1 MSSLTPSINTALSLS
16 DSQNNLLNKVCGYI
30 APNWPLDQMIAVNP
44 FWEMRHMPIEDVSAR
59 LDTLCN
65 ANMLMPK
72 DFYLQKYNTGIITD
86 KHLADAAT
94 LLNSDFNK
102 EQLLQALRVDV
113 PLVDWHNIADLL
125 DQQRNKHK
133 MAWHDEITH
142 QLSQFCAAHY
152 QQLGPMLHR
161 NDTQAPSELY
171 RHWLTVIQ
179 ADKGI
184 SIVIDE
190 RHLNGYFKQLPTSA
204 DELIA
209 LTLKTLNIDND
220 SLELYAHSLLL
231 DINGWASWLA
241 YLRFQGQLYDTPTDE
256 LKQLLAMRM
265 AWDLV
270 IWQYLTDHDSA
281 TFKQLQ
287 SQWQQEKALVVERL
301 HAHKLAQKPLWV
313 WAKAM
318 ELSFQYPL
326 NEALQTATKAPVT
339 NAQLQAVF
347 CIDVRSE
354 VIRRALESQSQHI
367 ETFGFAGFFGLP
379 LEYQEN
385 GSAITRPQ
393 LPGLLK
399 PAIHATQAHKDTTL
413 EASRQNSATWQSWSK
428 SAPSSFSMVE
438 SAGWLYAFKLIKNT
452 FLSKGDAKKCTPTD
466 WQLTQNQQQLTLKD
480 KTDLAQKVLTTLGI
494 KALAP
499 QVMLV
504 GHASHTTNNLHS
516 AGLDCGACGGQS
528 GEVNVR
534 VLASLLNDA
543 QVRQALKTRGLT
555 LSENTQ
561 FIAAIHN
568 TTTDV
573 ITTYDAQLDD
583 NLKKWL
589 SVATQTAQRERLVNI
604 EPKLIDKSADEINH
618 AYHQRARD
626 WSQVRPE
633 WGLAN
638 NAAFIVAPR
647 SWTRS
652 INLQGRCFLH
662 DYDWESDNDFA
673 ILELIMTAPMIVTH
687 WINSQYNA
695 SVNDN
700 HKYGSGNKILHNA
713 VGGNIGL
720 FEGNGGDLRIGLA
733 MQSLHNGDKW
743 MHEPIRL
750 NVYIAAP
757 QSAIAAIYNKHTM
770 VKELIDNHW
779 LTLIRWGDDNT
790 LERFENGHFIAIAPS
805 TEQI

>member
-1 MSSLTPSINTALSLS
+1 MSTLTSSNNRALSLS
-16 DSQNNLLNKVCGYI
+16 DSQNSLLNKVCGYI

-94 LLNSDFNK
+94 LLHSNFNK
-102 EQLLQALRVDV
+102 KQLLQTLKVDV

-161 NDTQAPSELY
+161 NDTKAPSELY

-184 SIVIDE
+184 SIVMDE

-204 DELIA
+204 DELIS
-209 LTLKTLNIDND
+209 LTLKTLNIDNE

-241 YLRFQGQLYDTPTDE
+241 YLRFQGQLYNTPTDE
-256 LKQLLAMRM
+256 MKQLLAMRM

-270 IWQYLTDHDSA
+270 IWQYIADHDSA

-313 WAKAM
+313 WAKAL

-326 NEALQTATKAPVT
+326 NDALQTATKAPVT

-399 PAIHATQAHKDTTL
+399 PAIHATQTHKDATL

-438 SAGWLYAFKLIKNT
+438 SAGWIYAFKLIKNT

-466 WQLTQNQQQLTLKD
+466 WQLTQNQQQLTIED

-499 QVMLV
+499 RVMLV

-555 LSENTQ
+555 LPENTQ

-589 SVATQTAQRERLVNI
+589 SVATQTAQQERLVNI
-604 EPKLIDKSADEINH
+604 EPKLVDKSADEINH

-647 SWTRS
+647 AWTRN

-662 DYDWESDNDFA
+662 DYEWESDNDFA

-790 LERFENGHFIAIAPS
+790 LERFENGHFTEIATS

>member
-1 MSSLTPSINTALSLS
+1 MSNQTHSNHTALSLS
-16 DSQNNLLNKVCGYI
+16 DTENNILNKVCGYI

-44 FWEMRHMPIEDVSAR
+44 FWEMRHLPIEDVSAR
-59 LDTLCN
+59 IDTLCN

-72 DFYLQKYNTGIITD
+72 DFYQHKYDNGIITD
-86 KHLADAAT
+86 NHLADAAK
-94 LLNSDFNK
+94 LLNSDFTH
-102 EQLLQALRVDV
+102 EQLTKTLHIDV

-152 QQLGPMLHR
+152 QQLGPMLHGD
-161 NDTQAPSELY
+161 DTSSQSPLY

-184 SIVIDE
+184 SIVMDE
-190 RHLNGYFKQLPTSA
+190 KHLNGYFKRLPTCA
-204 DELIA
+204 DELVA
-209 LTLKTLNIDND
+209 LTLSTLNIDND

-241 YLRFQGQLYDTPTDE
+241 YLRFQGQLYAKPKDDM
-256 LKQLLAMRM
+256 KQLLAMRM

-270 IWQYLTDHDSA
+270 IWQYLADHDSA
-281 TFKQLQ
+281 SFKQLQ
-287 SQWQQEKALVVERL
+287 SQWQQEKSLVVERL

-313 WAKAM
+313 WAKAL
-318 ELSFQYPL
+318 ELSYQYPL
-326 NEALQTATKAPVT
+326 NHALQSATKTPVN

-354 VIRRALESQSQHI
+354 VIRRALESQSKNI

-399 PAIHATQAHKDTTL
+399 PAIHATQTLKDAAL

-452 FLSKGDAKKCTPTD
+452 FLSKGKAKKCATTD

-480 KTDLAQKVLTTLGI
+480 KTDLAQKVLNTLGI
-494 KALAP
+494 KEFAP
-499 QVMLV
+499 HVMLV

-516 AGLDCGACGGQS
+516 AGLECGACGGQS

-534 VLASLLNDA
+534 VLANLLNDT
-543 QVRQALKTRGLT
+543 QVRQALKERGLT
-555 LSENTQ
+555 LAQSTQ

-573 ITTYDAQLDD
+573 ITAYDTELND

-589 SVATQTAQRERLVNI
+589 TVATQTAQQERLVNI
-604 EPKLIDKSADEINH
+604 DPQLVNKTADEINH

-647 SWTRS
+647 AWTRS
-652 INLQGRCFLH
+652 VNLQGRCFLH
-662 DYDWESDNDFA
+662 DYEWENDNEFA
-673 ILELIMTAPMIVTH
+673 VLELIMTAPMIVTH

-695 SVNDN
+695 SVTDN

-733 MQSLHNGDKW
+733 MQSLHNGEKW

-757 QSAIAAIYNKHTM
+757 QSAIAAIYNKHVM

-790 LERFENGHFIAIAPS
+790 LEQFENGHFS
-805 TEQI
+805 TISASNEPI

>member
-1 MSSLTPSINTALSLS
+1 MSTLTPSDNRSLSLS
-16 DSQNNLLNKVCGYI
+16 DSQNSLLNKVCGYI

-102 EQLLQALRVDV
+102 EQLLQALKIDV

-184 SIVIDE
+184 SIVMDE
-190 RHLNGYFKQLPTSA
+190 RHLNGYFKQLPTCA

-209 LTLKTLNIDND
+209 LTLKTLNINND

-256 LKQLLAMRM
+256 MKQLLAMRM

-270 IWQYLTDHDSA
+270 IWQYLANHDSA

-313 WAKAM
+313 WAKAL

-326 NEALQTATKAPVT
+326 NDALQTATKAPVK

-399 PAIHATQAHKDTTL
+399 PAIHATQTHKDATL

-452 FLSKGDAKKCTPTD
+452 FLSKGDVKKCTPTD

-647 SWTRS
+647 AWTRN

-662 DYDWESDNDFA
+662 DYEWESDNDFA

-733 MQSLHNGDKW
+733 IQSLHNGDKW

-790 LERFENGHFIAIAPS
+790 LERFENGYFTTVAPS
-805 TEQI
+805 TERA

>member
-1 MSSLTPSINTALSLS
+1 MN
-16 DSQNNLLNKVCGYI
+16 
-30 APNWPLDQMIAVNP
+30 
-44 FWEMRHMPIEDVSAR
+44 
-59 LDTLCN
+59 
-65 ANMLMPK
+65 
-72 DFYLQKYNTGIITD
+72 
-86 KHLADAAT
+86 
-94 LLNSDFNK
+94 
-102 EQLLQALRVDV
+102 
-113 PLVDWHNIADLL
+113 
-125 DQQRNKHK
+125 
-133 MAWHDEITH
+133 
-142 QLSQFCAAHY
+142 
-152 QQLGPMLHR
+152 
-161 NDTQAPSELY
+161 
-171 RHWLTVIQ
+171 
-179 ADKGI
+179 
-184 SIVIDE
+184 
-190 RHLNGYFKQLPTSA
+190 
-204 DELIA
+204 
-209 LTLKTLNIDND
+209 
-220 SLELYAHSLLL
+220 
-231 DINGWASWLA
+231 
-241 YLRFQGQLYDTPTDE
+241 
-256 LKQLLAMRM
+256 
-265 AWDLV
+265 
-270 IWQYLTDHDSA
+270 
-281 TFKQLQ
+281 
-287 SQWQQEKALVVERL
+287 
-301 HAHKLAQKPLWV
+301 
-313 WAKAM
+313 
-318 ELSFQYPL
+318 
-326 NEALQTATKAPVT
+326 

-354 VIRRALESQSQHI
+354 VIRRALESQSKNI

-399 PAIHATQAHKDTTL
+399 PDIHATQTHKDAAL

-452 FLSKGDAKKCTPTD
+452 FLSKGKAKKCATTD
-466 WQLTQNQQQLTLKD
+466 WQLTQNQQKLTLKD
-480 KTDLAQKVLTTLGI
+480 KTDLAQKVLNTLGI
-494 KALAP
+494 KEFAP
-499 QVMLV
+499 HIMLV

-516 AGLDCGACGGQS
+516 AGLECGACGGQS

-534 VLASLLNDA
+534 VLANLLNDT
-543 QVRQALKTRGLT
+543 QVRQALKERGLT
-555 LSENTQ
+555 LAQSTQ

-573 ITTYDAQLDD
+573 ITAYDTELND

-589 SVATQTAQRERLVNI
+589 TVATQTAQQERLVNI
-604 EPKLIDKSADEINH
+604 DPQLVNKTADEINH
-618 AYHQRARD
+618 AYQQRARD

-647 SWTRS
+647 AWTRS
-652 INLQGRCFLH
+652 VNLQGRCFLH
-662 DYDWESDNDFA
+662 DYEWENDNEFA
-673 ILELIMTAPMIVTH
+673 VLELIMTAPMIVTH

-695 SVNDN
+695 SVTDN

-733 MQSLHNGDKW
+733 MQSLHSGEKW

-757 QSAIAAIYNKHTM
+757 QSAIAAIYNKHVM

-790 LERFENGHFIAIAPS
+790 LERFENGHFTTVAPS
-805 TEQI
+805 K

>member
-1 MSSLTPSINTALSLS
+1 MSTLMSSNNRALSLS
-16 DSQNNLLNKVCGYI
+16 DSQNSLLNKVCGYI

-94 LLNSDFNK
+94 LLHSNFNK
-102 EQLLQALRVDV
+102 KQLLQTLKVDV

-161 NDTQAPSELY
+161 NDTKAPSELY

-184 SIVIDE
+184 SIVMDE

-204 DELIA
+204 DELIS
-209 LTLKTLNIDND
+209 LTLKTLNIDNE

-241 YLRFQGQLYDTPTDE
+241 YLRFQGQLYNTPTDE
-256 LKQLLAMRM
+256 MKQLLAMRM

-270 IWQYLTDHDSA
+270 IWQYIADHDSA

-313 WAKAM
+313 WAKAL
-318 ELSFQYPL
+318 ELSYQYPL
-326 NEALQTATKAPVT
+326 NHALQNATKTPVN

-354 VIRRALESQSQHI
+354 VIRRALESQSKNI

-399 PAIHATQAHKDTTL
+399 PAIHATQTHKNTAL

-452 FLSKGDAKKCTPTD
+452 FLSKGKAKKCATTD

-480 KTDLAQKVLTTLGI
+480 KTDLAQKVLNTLGI
-494 KALAP
+494 KEFAP
-499 QVMLV
+499 HVMLV

-516 AGLDCGACGGQS
+516 AGLECGACGGQS

-534 VLASLLNDA
+534 VLANLLNDT
-543 QVRQALKTRGLT
+543 QVRQALKERGLT
-555 LSENTQ
+555 LAQSTQ

-573 ITTYDAQLDD
+573 ISAYDTELND

-589 SVATQTAQRERLVNI
+589 TVATQTAQQERLVNI
-604 EPKLIDKSADEINH
+604 DPQLVNKTADEINH

-647 SWTRS
+647 AWTRS
-652 INLQGRCFLH
+652 VNLQGRCFLH
-662 DYDWESDNDFA
+662 DYEWENDNEFA
-673 ILELIMTAPMIVTH
+673 VLELIMTAPMIVTH

-695 SVNDN
+695 SVTDN

-733 MQSLHNGDKW
+733 MQSLHNGEKW

-757 QSAIAAIYNKHTM
+757 QSAIAAIYNKHVM

-790 LERFENGHFIAIAPS
+790 LEQFENGHFSAISATNEP
-805 TEQI
+805 I

>member
-1 MSSLTPSINTALSLS
+1 MSSLTPSNNTVLSLS
-16 DSQNNLLNKVCGYI
+16 DSQNSLLNKVCGYI

-72 DFYLQKYNTGIITD
+72 DFYQHKYDNGIITD
-86 KHLADAAT
+86 NHLADAAK
-94 LLNSDFNK
+94 LLNSDFTH
-102 EQLLQALRVDV
+102 EQLIQTLHIDV

-152 QQLGPMLHR
+152 QQLGPMLHGD
-161 NDTQAPSELY
+161 DTSPQSPLY

-184 SIVIDE
+184 SIVMDE
-190 RHLNGYFKQLPTSA
+190 KHLNGYFKQLPTCA

-209 LTLKTLNIDND
+209 LTLSTLNIDND

-241 YLRFQGQLYDTPTDE
+241 YLRFQGQLYAKPKDDM
-256 LKQLLAMRM
+256 KQLLAMRM

-270 IWQYLTDHDSA
+270 IWQYLADHDSA
-281 TFKQLQ
+281 SFKQLQ
-287 SQWQQEKALVVERL
+287 SQWQQEKSLVVERL

-313 WAKAM
+313 WAKAL
-318 ELSFQYPL
+318 ELSYQYPL
-326 NEALQTATKAPVT
+326 NHALQSATKTPVN

-354 VIRRALESQSQHI
+354 VIRRALESQSKNI

-399 PAIHATQAHKDTTL
+399 PDIHATQTHKDAAL

-452 FLSKGDAKKCTPTD
+452 FLSKGKAKKCATTN

-480 KTDLAQKVLTTLGI
+480 KTDLAQKVLNTLGI
-494 KALAP
+494 KEFAP
-499 QVMLV
+499 HVMLV

-516 AGLDCGACGGQS
+516 AGLECGACGGQS

-534 VLASLLNDA
+534 VLANLLNDT
-543 QVRQALKTRGLT
+543 QVRQALKERGLT
-555 LSENTQ
+555 LAQSTQ

-573 ITTYDAQLDD
+573 ITAYDTELND

-589 SVATQTAQRERLVNI
+589 TVATQTAQQERLINIDPQLVN
-604 EPKLIDKSADEINH
+604 KTADEINH

-647 SWTRS
+647 AWTRS
-652 INLQGRCFLH
+652 VNLQGRCFLH
-662 DYDWESDNDFA
+662 DYEWENDNEFA
-673 ILELIMTAPMIVTH
+673 VLELIMTAPMIVTH

-695 SVNDN
+695 SVTDN

-733 MQSLHNGDKW
+733 MQSLHNGEKW

-757 QSAIAAIYNKHTM
+757 QSAIAAIYNKHVM

-790 LERFENGHFIAIAPS
+790 LEQFENGHFS
-805 TEQI
+805 TISASNEPI

>member
-1 MSSLTPSINTALSLS
+1 MSNQTHSNHTALSLS
-16 DSQNNLLNKVCGYI
+16 DTENNILNKVCGYI

-44 FWEMRHMPIEDVSAR
+44 FWEMRHLPIEDVSAR
-59 LDTLCN
+59 IDTLCN

-72 DFYLQKYNTGIITD
+72 DFYQHKYDNGIITD
-86 KHLADAAT
+86 NHLADAAK
-94 LLNSDFNK
+94 LLNSDFTH
-102 EQLLQALRVDV
+102 EQLTKTLHIDV

-152 QQLGPMLHR
+152 QQLGPMLHGD
-161 NDTQAPSELY
+161 DTSSQSPLY

-184 SIVIDE
+184 SIVMDE
-190 RHLNGYFKQLPTSA
+190 KHLNGYFKRLPTCA

-209 LTLKTLNIDND
+209 LTLSTLNIDND

-241 YLRFQGQLYDTPTDE
+241 YLRFQGQLYAKLKDDM
-256 LKQLLAMRM
+256 KQLLAMRM

-270 IWQYLTDHDSA
+270 IWQYLADHASA
-281 TFKQLQ
+281 SFKQLQ
-287 SQWQQEKALVVERL
+287 SQWQQEKSLVIERL

-313 WAKAM
+313 WAKAL
-318 ELSFQYPL
+318 ELSYQYPL
-326 NEALQTATKAPVT
+326 NHALQNATKTPVN

-354 VIRRALESQSQHI
+354 VIRRALESQSKNI

-399 PAIHATQAHKDTTL
+399 PAIHATQTHKDAAL

-452 FLSKGDAKKCTPTD
+452 FLSKGKAKKCATTD
-466 WQLTQNQQQLTLKD
+466 WQLTQNQQKLTLKD
-480 KTDLAQKVLTTLGI
+480 KTDLAQKVLNTLGI
-494 KALAP
+494 KEFAP
-499 QVMLV
+499 HVMLV
-504 GHASHTTNNLHS
+504 GHASHTINNLHS
-516 AGLDCGACGGQS
+516 AGLECGACGGQS

-534 VLASLLNDA
+534 VLANLLNDT
-543 QVRQALKTRGLT
+543 QVRQALKERGLT
-555 LSENTQ
+555 LAQSTQ

-573 ITTYDAQLDD
+573 ITAYDTELND

-589 SVATQTAQRERLVNI
+589 TVATQTAQQERLVNI
-604 EPKLIDKSADEINH
+604 DPQLVNKTADEINH
-618 AYHQRARD
+618 AYQQRARD

-647 SWTRS
+647 AWTRS
-652 INLQGRCFLH
+652 VNLQGRCFLH
-662 DYDWESDNDFA
+662 DYEWEKDNEFA
-673 ILELIMTAPMIVTH
+673 VLELIMTAPMIVTH

-695 SVNDN
+695 SVTDN

-733 MQSLHNGDKW
+733 MQSLHNGEKW

-757 QSAIAAIYNKHTM
+757 QSAIAAIYNKHVM

-790 LERFENGHFIAIAPS
+790 LEQFENGHFS
-805 TEQI
+805 TISASNEPI

>member
-1 MSSLTPSINTALSLS
+1 MSNQTHSNHTALSLS
-16 DSQNNLLNKVCGYI
+16 DNENNILNKVCGYI

-44 FWEMRHMPIEDVSAR
+44 FWEMRHLPIEDVSAR
-59 LDTLCN
+59 IDTLCN

-72 DFYLQKYNTGIITD
+72 DFYQHKYDNGIITD
-86 KHLADAAT
+86 NHLADAAK
-94 LLNSDFNK
+94 LLNSDFTH
-102 EQLLQALRVDV
+102 EQLIKTLHIDV

-152 QQLGPMLHR
+152 QQLGPMLHGD
-161 NDTQAPSELY
+161 DTSSQSPLY

-184 SIVIDE
+184 SIVMDE
-190 RHLNGYFKQLPTSA
+190 KHLNGYFKRLPTCA

-209 LTLKTLNIDND
+209 LTLSTLNIDND

-241 YLRFQGQLYDTPTDE
+241 YLRFQGQLYAKPKDDM
-256 LKQLLAMRM
+256 KQLLAMRM

-270 IWQYLTDHDSA
+270 IWQYLADHDSA
-281 TFKQLQ
+281 SFKQLQ
-287 SQWQQEKALVVERL
+287 SQWQQEKSLVIERL

-313 WAKAM
+313 WAKAL
-318 ELSFQYPL
+318 ELSYQYPL
-326 NEALQTATKAPVT
+326 NHALQNATKTPVN

-354 VIRRALESQSQHI
+354 VIRRALESQSKNI

-399 PAIHATQAHKDTTL
+399 PAIHATKTHKDAAL

-452 FLSKGDAKKCTPTD
+452 FLSKGKAKKCATTD
-466 WQLTQNQQQLTLKD
+466 WQLTQNQQKLTLKD
-480 KTDLAQKVLTTLGI
+480 KTDLAQKVLNTLGI
-494 KALAP
+494 KEFAP
-499 QVMLV
+499 HVMLV

-516 AGLDCGACGGQS
+516 AGLECGACGGQS

-534 VLASLLNDA
+534 VLANLLNDT
-543 QVRQALKTRGLT
+543 QVRQALKERGLT
-555 LSENTQ
+555 LAQSTQ

-573 ITTYDAQLDD
+573 ITAYDTELND

-589 SVATQTAQRERLVNI
+589 TVATQTAQQERLVNI
-604 EPKLIDKSADEINH
+604 DPQLVNKTADEINH
-618 AYHQRARD
+618 AYQQRARD

-647 SWTRS
+647 AWTRS
-652 INLQGRCFLH
+652 VNLQGRCFLH
-662 DYDWESDNDFA
+662 NYEWENDNEFA
-673 ILELIMTAPMIVTH
+673 VLELIMTAPMIVTH

-695 SVNDN
+695 SVTDN

-733 MQSLHNGDKW
+733 MQSLHNGEKW

-757 QSAIAAIYNKHTM
+757 QSAIAAIYNKHVM

-790 LERFENGHFIAIAPS
+790 LEQFENGHFS
-805 TEQI
+805 TISASNEPI

>member
-1 MSSLTPSINTALSLS
+1 MSNQTHSNHTALSLS
-16 DSQNNLLNKVCGYI
+16 DTENNILNKVCGYI

-44 FWEMRHMPIEDVSAR
+44 FWEMRHLPIEDVSAR
-59 LDTLCN
+59 IDTLCN

-72 DFYLQKYNTGIITD
+72 DFYQHKYDNGIITD
-86 KHLADAAT
+86 NHLADAAK
-94 LLNSDFNK
+94 LLNSDFTH
-102 EQLLQALRVDV
+102 EQLIKTLHIDV

-152 QQLGPMLHR
+152 QQLGPMLHGD
-161 NDTQAPSELY
+161 DTSSQSPLY

-184 SIVIDE
+184 SIVMDE
-190 RHLNGYFKQLPTSA
+190 KHLNGYFKRLPTCA

-209 LTLKTLNIDND
+209 LTLSSLNIDND

-241 YLRFQGQLYDTPTDE
+241 YLRFQGQLYATPKDDM
-256 LKQLLAMRM
+256 KQLLAMRM

-270 IWQYLTDHDSA
+270 IWQYLADHDSA
-281 TFKQLQ
+281 SFKQLQ
-287 SQWQQEKALVVERL
+287 SQWQQEKSLVIERL

-313 WAKAM
+313 WAKAL

-326 NEALQTATKAPVT
+326 NDALQTATKAPVT

-399 PAIHATQAHKDTTL
+399 PAIHATQTHKDATL

-466 WQLTQNQQQLTLKD
+466 WQLTKNQQQLTIED

-555 LSENTQ
+555 LPENTQ

-589 SVATQTAQRERLVNI
+589 SVATQTAQQERLVNI
-604 EPKLIDKSADEINH
+604 EPKLVDKSADEINH

-647 SWTRS
+647 AWTRN

-662 DYDWESDNDFA
+662 DYEWESDNDFA

-770 VKELIDNHW
+770 VRELIDNHW

-790 LERFENGHFIAIAPS
+790 LERFENGHFIAIALS